1 MTNYFDFYGL
11 PVKFNLNEKELKAK
25 YFTLLKSNHPDFF
38 VNDPEKYNESLLN
51 SSLNNEA
58 YKCLSNFMSR
68 ANHILSLSGLALED
82 KLPSDFLMEMM
93 DINETLDDLQQEP
106 DSIRLQLLIDEISG
120 INTALDI
127 ELKELAEI
135 SDSYYSLP
143 EMPLKK
149 VKENLLKHKYILRL
163 RETLANIAAL

>member
-1 MTNYFDFYGL
+1 MNYFDFYGL
-11 PVKFNLNEKELKAK
+11 PIKFNLNEQELKSK

-38 VNDPEKYNESLLN
+38 VNDPEKYKESLIN

-58 YKCLSNFMSR
+58 YKCLSDFYSR
-68 ANHILSLSGLALED
+68 ANHILSLSGLTLED

-93 DINETLDDLQQEP
+93 DINEALDEVQRQP
-106 DSIRLQLLIDEISG
+106 DSYKLKSLGNEILE
-120 INTALDI
+120 INDFLEI
-127 ELKELAEI
+127 ELKALAEI
-135 SDSYYSLP
+135 SDGCNTLE

-163 RETLANIAAL
+163 KETLANIAAL